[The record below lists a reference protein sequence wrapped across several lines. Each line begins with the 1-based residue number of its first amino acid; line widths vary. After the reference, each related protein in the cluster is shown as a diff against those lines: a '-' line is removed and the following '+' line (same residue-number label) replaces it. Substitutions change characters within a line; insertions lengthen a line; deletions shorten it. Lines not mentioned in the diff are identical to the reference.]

1 MSYLILIAAPHIS
14 CPFTL
19 AVSPIAFMMFPVLC
33 SSLHS
38 DSYKLF
44 WVWCTTIWHII
55 DHPSFISLL
64 NTVILSDPF
73 LFFPNDFSQAFVGGE
88 GLLPLELRRGARPSA
103 NLERSTKLAS
113 KTVMQIEIR
122 FHLEAP
128 RHRSHSH
135 WWHMRRTQ
143 FQDGLTLWV
152 LSYACKTLSPATV
165 SSCFPNCNKLHVN

>member
-19 AVSPIAFMMFPVLC
+19 AVSPFAFMIFPVLC

-44 WVWCTTIWHII
+44 QSDALQFIWYII
-55 DHPSFISLL
+55 DHPSFILFWI
-64 NTVILSDPF
+64 ILSHPF

-122 FHLEAP
+122 FHLETP